1 MTDLDRCLLVRMRGH
16 AITDELAAWSRD
28 GLGGVILYRDNI
40 RDQEQ
45 LRTLI
50 ADLRAASPDLLVA
63 VDDEGGDIT
72 RLEAATGSSYPGHR
86 ALGAIDDPALTRDVA
101 AAIGG
106 ELAALGVNLDLA
118 PVADVNTNPMNPIIG
133 VRSFGAD
140 PAVVAAH
147 SAAFVGGL
155 QSRGVAACA
164 KHFPGHGDTDRDSHL
179 TLPTVSRDEADLRRI
194 DLPPFA
200 AAIRAGVRSVMSAHV
215 LVPALDTEPATVSE
229 RILTGL
235 LRAEMGFEGVVITD
249 ALNMNAIQD
258 TMGIEAGAVHAMSA
272 GADLLCL
279 DTDWETQQAVR
290 HALAREARSRPAF
303 RARLTQAAERVNA
316 LAAWV
321 DPETEAEADPALGLR
336 AARRALLVSTGDAAP
351 LPLTGPPYVVQL
363 RVTPDRAGIGGRAAS
378 LLATLREFDPR
389 VDGVT
394 LTAEPD
400 PDAVL
405 PAAAGRPLVV
415 AVRDAH
421 RHDWQRRTIEGLCAR
436 RPDAVVVATGLPS
449 DRDLAPGRFLCTY
462 GGGRAQVRAAAE
474 ALLGAPEDGR

>member
-1 MTDLDRCLLVRMRGH
+1 M
-16 AITDELAAWSRD
+16 
-28 GLGGVILYRDNI
+28 
-40 RDQEQ
+40 
-45 LRTLI
+45 
-50 ADLRAASPDLLVA
+50 A

-86 ALGAIDDPALTRDVA
+86 ALGEIGDPVLTWDVA

-140 PAVVAAH
+140 PGVVAAH

-164 KHFPGHGDTDRDSHL
+164 KHFPGHGDTGRDSHL

-200 AAIRAGVRSVMSAHV
+200 AAIQAGVRSVMTAHV

-229 RILTGL
+229 RILTGP
-235 LRAEMGFEGVVITD
+235 LRTEMGFEGAVITD
-249 ALNMNAIQD
+249 ALNMNAIQE
-258 TMGIEAGAVHAMSA
+258 TMGIEAGAVRAMSA

-279 DTDWETQQAVR
+279 DTDWDTQQAVR

-316 LAAWV
+316 LGLVEWA
-321 DPETEAEADPALGLR
+321 DPVREAEADPALGLR
-336 AARRALLVSTGDAAP
+336 GGRGARCWCPPVTRPRCHSPARPTSCNSGSPPTTRASAAARPVCSRHSRSSTRGSTG
-351 LPLTGPPYVVQL
+351 
-363 RVTPDRAGIGGRAAS
+363 
-378 LLATLREFDPR
+378 
-389 VDGVT
+389 
-394 LTAEPD
+394 
-400 PDAVL
+400 
-405 PAAAGRPLVV
+405 
-415 AVRDAH
+415 
-421 RHDWQRRTIEGLCAR
+421 
-436 RPDAVVVATGLPS
+436 
-449 DRDLAPGRFLCTY
+449 
-462 GGGRAQVRAAAE
+462 
-474 ALLGAPEDGR
+474 